1 MKNILARGGIEFIA
15 VILGIS
21 GSLWIDDWSSYK
33 TDREKELET
42 FSRLSIA
49 LNEDN
54 LLLEEALKANA
65 RRVNVLNDLIYD
77 FENISM
83 DTLLSLIH
91 I

>member
-15 VILGIS
+15 VILGI

-33 TDREKELET
+33 LIVKKSET

-54 LLLEEALKANA
+54 LLFEEALKATQG
-65 RRVNVLNDLIYD
+65 
-77 FENISM
+77 E
-83 DTLLSLIH
+83 
-91 I
+91 